1 MEAQLVREA
10 MNRCGA
16 AGHPFLFGVD
26 FELREGFFVE
36 DPCGRPT
43 DIRFVCGGAGNTSGM
58 EREGRSSAASR
69 IEVVRSDRAAYL
81 RRFDRI
87 RRGLLRGDTFLANL
101 TERTPVRCDLSLEEI
116 FRRTQARYKLLLP
129 GRAVC
134 FSPECFVRIEG
145 GRIRS
150 FPMKGTIDAS
160 RPGAEAELLAD
171 YKETCEHRTI
181 VDLIRNDLSRVAD
194 RVRVERFRYVEP
206 IATSRGEILQTSSEI
221 VGTLRAGWQKELGD
235 ILFSLLPAGSISGA
249 PKEAT
254 LRLIRE
260 AEQQPRGFYTGVFG
274 YFDGRDLDSGVL
286 IRYVEQD
293 AGGLW
298 FRSGGG
304 ITIHSDPQAE
314 YDEVLTKIYLPLAD
328 GD

>member
-1 MEAQLVREA
+1 MEASLVREA

-16 AGHPFLFGVD
+16 AGRPFLFGVD
-26 FELREGFFVE
+26 FELHEGFFVE
-36 DPCGRPT
+36 NPCGAAT
-43 DIRFVCGGAGNTSGM
+43 DIRFVCGAADNLSGG
-58 EREGRSSAASR
+58 ESTPPPVAR
-69 IEVVRSDRAAYL
+69 IEPLRSDRAAYL
-81 RRFDRI
+81 QRFASI

-116 FRRTQARYKLLLP
+116 FRYTCAPYRLLLP

-145 GRIRS
+145 GCIRS
-150 FPMKGTIDAS
+150 FPMKGTIDAA

-221 VGTLRAGWQKELGD
+221 VGELRDGWREELGD
-235 ILFSLLPAGSISGA
+235 ILFSLLPAGSVSGA

-260 AEQQPRGFYTGVFG
+260 AEGRPRGFYTGVFG

-286 IRYVEQD
+286 IRYIERD
-293 AGGLW
+293 SDGLW

-304 ITIHSDPQAE
+304 VTIHSDPQAE